1 MVHGLPNPEVFS
13 TSEAGQEKATSQ
25 ATTDGQDCLP
35 SALPTQKNPSWGSL
49 KQGGTSCEHVRI
61 LNLQVTNQLD
71 PRRRVANECRQFLH
85 PHPLRD
91 MGGPKTEK
99 QKQSSTVLHSFISER
114 SVFAIQSGFQLPSSS
129 AQSLDQYC
137 CRFQALC
144 HAHDVEEGMS
154 QDVEPYY
161 HTI

>member
-1 MVHGLPNPEVFS
+1 MSVGNFCTHIH
-13 TSEAGQEKATSQ
+13 SEIWVV
-25 ATTDGQDCLP
+25 P
-35 SALPTQKNPSWGSL
+35 
-49 KQGGTSCEHVRI
+49 KQ
-61 LNLQVTNQLD
+61 
-71 PRRRVANECRQFLH
+71 
-85 PHPLRD
+85 
-91 MGGPKTEK
+91 K